1 MRELTWNDPTVR
13 QALAAVRAKAPFVY
27 GLTNVVAATLN
38 ANVLLAVGAAP
49 AIGAA
54 PGWPA
59 TFGANA
65 GAMWINAAAL
75 MSSGAD
81 TLRDAARA
89 AHAHGTPWVLDP
101 VAFGAG
107 AASYD
112 AVVRSLLPFRPTV
125 IRGNASEL
133 LALSGVGS
141 GGRGV
146 ETLAASD
153 AALDAIAVLA
163 ADTGAAVA
171 VSGAVDYVRSGGETV
186 AVPGGDRRLT
196 LVTGAGCSLG
206 ALVAAMLAAS
216 DDVLLATA
224 AAHAVFAVAAE
235 RAAASS
241 PRGTASFAVGLV
253 DELSRLD
260 GAA

>member
-1 MRELTWNDPTVR
+1 MREMTWNDGDIRRALASVR
-13 QALAAVRAKAPFVY
+13 QMAPFVY
-27 GLTNVVAATLN
+27 GLTNYVAATLN

-54 PGWPA
+54 PGWPS

-65 GAMWINAAAL
+65 AAVWINTASL

-81 TLRDAARA
+81 TLLDAARA
-89 AHAHGTPWVLDP
+89 AHDHRTPWVLDP

-107 AASYD
+107 ATAYD
-112 AVVRSLLPFRPTV
+112 DVVRRLIDFRPTV

-133 LALSGVGS
+133 LALAGVGA

-146 ETLAASD
+146 ETMATSE
-153 AALDAIAVLA
+153 AALGAITALSA
-163 ADTGAAVA
+163 ETGAVVA
-171 VSGAVDYVRSGGETV
+171 VSGAFDYIASGQEIV
-186 AVPGGDRRLT
+186 AVPGGDRLLT

-206 ALVAAMLAAS
+206 ALVAAMLAGNE
-216 DDVLLATA
+216 DPLRATV
-224 AAHAVFAVAAE
+224 AAHAVLAVAAE
-235 RAAASS
+235 RAAGLA
-241 PRGTASFAVGLV
+241 RGPGSFAVALV

-260 GAA
+260 GTA